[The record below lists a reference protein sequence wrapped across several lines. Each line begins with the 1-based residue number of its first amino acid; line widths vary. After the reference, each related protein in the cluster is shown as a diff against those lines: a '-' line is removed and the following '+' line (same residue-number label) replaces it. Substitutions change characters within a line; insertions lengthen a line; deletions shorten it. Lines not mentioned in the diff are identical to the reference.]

1 MAMNIG
7 IAEAVGLALR
17 AIGANRLRAFLT
29 LIGIS
34 IGISAVIALLAI
46 GTGVQDYI
54 NGQFASAGTNLLG
67 IVPGR
72 IQRGPGGGP
81 GSFGSSAFLTLGDY
95 RAVAANV
102 PNIEAHA
109 ADFTSVGNFAYESR
123 TSQVQ
128 VSGVTPSFSRVRNW
142 RPSLGR
148 FIEESDNAS
157 RSRVVVLGQ
166 TVLKDLFPDEDP
178 IGKQVKINGL
188 PFRVIGAM
196 EAKGASFL
204 GDQDAIA
211 FIPLSTAQ
219 ERLFPQVA
227 QAQTGDRIVST
238 IYLQMTSS
246 SVRPQVE
253 AAAREIL
260 RERHRLAPDDED
272 DFSIISQTELLETF
286 GAVTS
291 VLTLFLGAIAAISL
305 LVGGIGIMNIML
317 VSVTER
323 TREIGLRKAIGATPA
338 AIQGQFLIEAITLS
352 VIGGLLG
359 ILLGIGL
366 ALGVTRF
373 VDFNAIIQPQAIVL
387 AVGFSAAVGLFFGLY
402 PARRASKLNPI
413 EALRFE

>member
-1 MAMNIG
+1 MNIG

-246 SVRPQVE
+246 SVQPQVE

-352 VIGGLLG
+352 IIGGLLG

>member
-1 MAMNIG
+1 MNIG
-7 IAEAVGLALR
+7 ITEAVGLALR
-17 AIGANRLRAFLT
+17 AVGANRLRAFLT

-34 IGISAVIALLAI
+34 IGISAVIALLSI
-46 GTGVQDYI
+46 GTGVQNYI
-54 NGQFASAGTNLLG
+54 NGQFTSAGTNLLG

-72 IQRGPGGGP
+72 IQRGPAGGP
-81 GSFGSSAFLTLGDY
+81 GSFGSTAFLTLGDY
-95 RAVAANV
+95 RAVVANV
-102 PNIEAHA
+102 SDVEAHA
-109 ADFTSVGNFAYESR
+109 ADFTSTGNFAYESR

-128 VSGVTPSFSRVRNW
+128 VSGVTPSFSQVRNW
-142 RPSLGR
+142 RANIGR
-148 FIEESDNAS
+148 FIEEADNIS

-166 TVLKDLFPDEDP
+166 TVREDLFPEEDP
-178 IGKQVKINGL
+178 IGKQIKINGL
-188 PFRVIGAM
+188 PFRVIGVM
-196 EAKGASFL
+196 EEKGASFL

-219 ERLFPQVA
+219 ERLFSQQA
-227 QAQTGDRIVST
+227 QAQTGERIVST
-238 IYLQMTSS
+238 IYLQVTSDE
-246 SVRPQVE
+246 VRPQVE

-260 RERHRLAPDDED
+260 RERHRLSPDDED

-338 AIQGQFLIEAITLS
+338 AIQGQFLIEALTLS
-352 VIGGLLG
+352 IIGGVVG
-359 ILLGIGL
+359 ILLGVGL

-373 VDFNAIIQPQAIVL
+373 VDFEAVVQPQAIIL

-413 EALRFE
+413 DALRFE

>member
-352 VIGGLLG
+352 IIGGLLG

>member
-1 MAMNIG
+1 MNIG
-7 IAEAVGLALR
+7 IAEAIGLALR

-34 IGISAVIALLAI
+34 IGISAVIALLSI

-54 NGQFASAGTNLLG
+54 NNQFTSAGTNLLG

-95 RAVAANV
+95 RAVVANV
-102 PNIEAHA
+102 SNIEAHA
-109 ADFTSVGNFAYESR
+109 ADFTSTGNFVYESR

-128 VSGVTPSFSRVRNW
+128 VSGVTPSFSQVRNW
-142 RPSLGR
+142 RPRIGR
-148 FIEESDNAS
+148 FIEEADNTS

-166 TVLKDLFPDEDP
+166 TVRKDLFPEEDP
-178 IGKQVKINGL
+178 IDKQVKINGL
-188 PFRVIGAM
+188 PFRVIGVM
-196 EAKGASFL
+196 EEKGASFL

-219 ERLFPQVA
+219 ERLFPQLA

-238 IYLQMTSS
+238 IYLQVTSDA
-246 SVRPQVE
+246 VRPQVE
-253 AAAREIL
+253 VDVREIL

-338 AIQGQFLIEAITLS
+338 AIQGQFLIEAVVLS
-352 VIGGLLG
+352 MIGGLFG
-359 ILLGIGL
+359 ILLGVGL

-373 VDFNAIIQPQAIVL
+373 VDFDAIVQPQAVVL

>member
-1 MAMNIG
+1 MNIG
-7 IAEAVGLALR
+7 VTEAVELALR

-34 IGISAVIALLAI
+34 IGISAVIALLSI
-46 GTGVQDYI
+46 GTGVQNYI
-54 NGQFASAGTNLLG
+54 NGQFTSAGTNLLG

-102 PNIEAHA
+102 PSVEAHA

-128 VSGVTPSFSRVRNW
+128 VSGVTPSFSQVRNW

-148 FIEESDNAS
+148 FVEDPDNAS

-166 TVLKDLFPDEDP
+166 TVLKDLFPEEDP

-188 PFRVIGAM
+188 PFRVIGVM

-219 ERLFPQVA
+219 ERLFSQQA
-227 QAQTGDRIVST
+227 QAQTGERIVST
-238 IYLQMTSS
+238 IYLQVTSDE
-246 SVRPQVE
+246 VRPQVE
-253 AAAREIL
+253 AATREIL
-260 RERHRLAPDDED
+260 RERHRLSPDDED
-272 DFSIISQTELLETF
+272 DFSIVSQTELLETF

-352 VIGGLLG
+352 IIGGVVG
-359 ILLGIGL
+359 ILLGVGL

-373 VDFNAIIQPQAIVL
+373 VDFEAVVQPQAIVL

-413 EALRFE
+413 DALRFE

>member
-1 MAMNIG
+1 
-7 IAEAVGLALR
+7 V
-17 AIGANRLRAFLT
+17 
-29 LIGIS
+29 
-34 IGISAVIALLAI
+34 V
-46 GTGVQDYI
+46 
-54 NGQFASAGTNLLG
+54 
-67 IVPGR
+67 
-72 IQRGPGGGP
+72 
-81 GSFGSSAFLTLGDY
+81 
-95 RAVAANV
+95 ANV
-102 PNIEAHA
+102 SNIEAHA
-109 ADFTSVGNFAYESR
+109 ADFTSTGNFAYESR

-128 VSGVTPSFSRVRNW
+128 VSGVTPSFSQVRNW
-142 RPSLGR
+142 RPSIGR
-148 FIEESDNAS
+148 FIEEADNTS

-166 TVLKDLFPDEDP
+166 TVRKDLFPEEDP
-178 IGKQVKINGL
+178 IDKQVKINGL
-188 PFRVIGAM
+188 PFRVIGVM
-196 EAKGASFL
+196 EEKGASFL

-219 ERLFPQVA
+219 ERLFPQLA

-238 IYLQMTSS
+238 IYLQVTSDA
-246 SVRPQVE
+246 VRPQVE
-253 AAAREIL
+253 ADVREIL

-338 AIQGQFLIEAITLS
+338 AIQGQFLIEAVVLS
-352 VIGGLLG
+352 MIGGLFG
-359 ILLGIGL
+359 ILLGVGL

-373 VDFNAIIQPQAIVL
+373 VDFDAIVQPQAVVL

>member
-1 MAMNIG
+1 MNIG

-54 NGQFASAGTNLLG
+54 NGQFASAGTNLIG

-81 GSFGSSAFLTLGDY
+81 GSFGTSAFLTLGDY
-95 RAVAANV
+95 RAVVANA

-128 VSGVTPSFSRVRNW
+128 VSGVTPSFSQVRNW
-142 RPSLGR
+142 RPILGR
-148 FIEESDNAS
+148 FIEESDNVS

-166 TVLKDLFPDEDP
+166 TAVKDLFPDEDP

-188 PFRVIGAM
+188 PFRVIGVM

-219 ERLFPQVA
+219 ERLFPQLA

-238 IYLQMTSS
+238 IYLQVTSE

-253 AAAREIL
+253 AAVREIL

-373 VDFNAIIQPQAIVL
+373 VDFKAIIQPQAIVL

>member
-1 MAMNIG
+1 MNIG
-7 IAEAVGLALR
+7 LTEAVGLALR
-17 AIGANRLRAFLT
+17 AISANRLRAFLT

-34 IGISAVIALLAI
+34 IGISAVIALLSI

-54 NGQFASAGTNLLG
+54 NNQFTSAGTNLLG

-95 RAVAANV
+95 RAVVANV
-102 PNIEAHA
+102 SNIEAHA
-109 ADFTSVGNFAYESR
+109 ADFTSTGNFAYESR

-128 VSGVTPSFSRVRNW
+128 VSGVTPSFSQVRNW
-142 RPSLGR
+142 RPSIGR
-148 FIEESDNAS
+148 FIEEADNTS

-166 TVLKDLFPDEDP
+166 TVRKDLFPEEDP

-188 PFRVIGAM
+188 PFRVIGVM
-196 EAKGASFL
+196 EEKGASFL

-219 ERLFPQVA
+219 ERLFPQLA

-238 IYLQMTSS
+238 IYLQVTSDA
-246 SVRPQVE
+246 VRPQVE
-253 AAAREIL
+253 ADVREIL

-338 AIQGQFLIEAITLS
+338 AIQGQFLIEAVVLS
-352 VIGGLLG
+352 MIGGLFG
-359 ILLGIGL
+359 ILLGVGL

-373 VDFNAIIQPQAIVL
+373 VDFDAIVQPQAVVL